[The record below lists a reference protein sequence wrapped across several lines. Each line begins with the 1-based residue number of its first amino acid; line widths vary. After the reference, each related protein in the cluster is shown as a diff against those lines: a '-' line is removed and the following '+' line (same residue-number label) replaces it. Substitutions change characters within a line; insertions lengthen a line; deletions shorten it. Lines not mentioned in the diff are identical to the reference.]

1 LVSRTYG
8 THSGF
13 SQKIDCRMD
22 VKMKRITVTFTVKG
36 ELEIVGW
43 EGLTKDEQ
51 QQVVERLQSLLTLAQ
66 VVDENAQDW

>member
-1 LVSRTYG
+1 
-8 THSGF
+8 
-13 SQKIDCRMD
+13 MD